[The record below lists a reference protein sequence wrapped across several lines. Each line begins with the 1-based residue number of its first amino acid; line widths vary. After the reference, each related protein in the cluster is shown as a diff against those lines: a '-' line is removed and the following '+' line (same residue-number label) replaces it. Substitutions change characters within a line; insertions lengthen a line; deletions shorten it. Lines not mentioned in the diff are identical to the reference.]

1 MADPAHAATD
11 EILNRLERRLKREY
25 TQAAREVQKKLDD
38 YLAAF
43 KIKDAEWQRRVADG
57 KATKTEYKNWRTG
70 QMMMGRRWGQ
80 LQQECAENLANA
92 NQIAHTIA
100 YGYQSEVYALNHN
113 FATYEVEHS
122 GKLDTAYTLYDK
134 DTVARLMRDD
144 PDMLPPPGKTVK
156 ERIAQ
161 GKDVLWN
168 KQQLQSVMMQ
178 AIVQGESIDK
188 IAKRM
193 SEAVA
198 TSDYKAAVRYARTM
212 TTNTQNAGRYEG
224 YRRAKGMG
232 VDLTIEWSATLDNR
246 TRHDHRLLHGQR
258 RDVDEPFE
266 VDNIKILYPAQLGV
280 GSSDIPQ
287 SMIWNCRCTLLAWV
301 KGFEGET
308 VKSSPKMGDMSF
320 EEWQEMKEDDPR
332 YKAERYK
339 KGDQEQYADYKKLL
353 GKNAPKSF
361 GEFQQVKYNDAE
373 KYADWKKQAAEKR
386 NAKDKKR
393 GQKPLLSKEDA
404 AQQSIAHTLER
415 IHEEDQVQ
423 KGLHVVASGDIK
435 WSERVQ
441 ITAKVD
447 AEMQT
452 AFAGAL
458 DKMSHKYESTLFTV
472 RTATKEEAMYN
483 GTKFAWCA
491 PNMETMTTEMVIN
504 PVSSGNHD
512 ILLERMKKARK
523 LHHFVNVPDEQLLQY
538 IPTHE
543 FAHTILSTNKKL
555 DENRNWTKADYKKI
569 AAARKEIN
577 QAYEDYLS
585 AVKKVK
591 SERDNL
597 GMRYIN
603 GDFSVAEEA
612 RRAEKAYKD
621 IFLSNYSMEN
631 ADEFLAESVAYV
643 ELVGGENQYAK
654 RVSQILLKYF
664 GKGK

>member
-1 MADPAHAATD
+1 MADPAHTATD

-43 KIKDAEWQRRVADG
+43 KIKDAEWQRRVAAG
-57 KATKTEYKNWRTG
+57 EATAKEYKNWRTG
-70 QMMMGRRWGQ
+70 QMMMGKRWGQ

-92 NQIAHTIA
+92 NQIAHSIA

-122 GKLDTAYTLYDK
+122 GRLDTAYTLYDK

-178 AIVQGESIDK
+178 AIVQGDSIDK

-258 RDVDEPFE
+258 REVDEPFE
-266 VDNIKILYPAQLGV
+266 VDNVKILYPAQLGI

-308 VKSSPKMGDMSF
+308 VKSSPKMGDMTF
-320 EEWQEMKEDDPR
+320 EEWQNMKEDDPR

-353 GKNAPKSF
+353 GKDAPKSF
-361 GEFQQVKYNDAE
+361 GEFQQVKYNDPE
-373 KYADWKKQAAEKR
+373 KYAEWKKQAAAKR
-386 NAKDKKR
+386 NAKKDGAEYRKLAGNK
-393 GQKPLLSKEDA
+393 GGGGNNATVEHGTVETPQKA
-404 AQQSIAHTLER
+404 APVF
-415 IHEEDQVQ
+415 D
-423 KGLHVVASGDIK
+423 
-435 WSERVQ
+435 
-441 ITAKVD
+441 ITAKREPFASVEEAENELKRICDDNRFGHIGVSLHGLDVD
-447 AEMQT
+447 VASRITHTLTGLFDEFGVEPFGGVVAPKGNTKLGKLVESAQAGYSPMRHSFLINRGRFGT
-452 AFAGAL
+452 AKKAQAGFDEDRKAL
-458 DKMSHKYESTLFTV
+458 ESLLTHPERYDWSKMSSRLKSVVDGAKTSGRATV
-472 RTATKEEAMYN
+472 
-483 GTKFAWCA
+483 
-491 PNMETMTTEMVIN
+491 PETI
-504 PVSSGNHD
+504 
-512 ILLERMKKARK
+512 
-523 LHHFVNVPDEQLLQY
+523 EQAL
-538 IPTHE
+538 THE
-543 FAHTILSTNKKL
+543 FGHSL
-555 DENRNWTKADYKKI
+555 
-569 AAARKEIN
+569 
-577 QAYEDYLS
+577 
-585 AVKKVK
+585 
-591 SERDNL
+591 
-597 GMRYIN
+597 
-603 GDFSVAEEA
+603 
-612 RRAEKAYKD
+612 EKALKH
-621 IFLSNYSMEN
+621 
-631 ADEFLAESVAYV
+631 DESYAEIVANMKTFAPTISGYATTEESEYIAESFCSFMS
-643 ELVGGENQYAK
+643 GED
-654 RVSQILLKYF
+654 RIDPVLKAAF
-664 GKGK
+664 MRLRRK